1 MGRDPS
7 EEAPAKHVFSA
18 AVVLASLI
26 GLGAAGCAG
35 QDKPSDVAGTGWV
48 KTNCGVDPQGR
59 LFDCRIIEESP
70 VGAGFGEAVLKA
82 AANGRLARRADAGAR
97 VEFTTRFRLD

>member
-1 MGRDPS
+1 MTYVS
-7 EEAPAKHVFSA
+7 SA

-35 QDKPSDVAGTGWV
+35 QGKPSDVAGTGWA
-48 KTNCGVDPQGR
+48 KANCGVDPQGR

-70 VGAGFGEAVLKA
+70 VGAGLGEAVLKA
-82 AANGRLARRADAGAR
+82 AGAGRLAPRTVESARPGAR

>member
-1 MGRDPS
+1 MKRVS
-7 EEAPAKHVFSA
+7 CAS
-18 AVVLASLI
+18 VVLAILI

-35 QDKPSDVAGTGWV
+35 RDKPSDVAGTGWA
-48 KTNCGVDPQGR
+48 KANCGVDPQGR

-82 AANGRLARRADAGAR
+82 AAEGRLSPRTVELSRPGAR

>member
-1 MGRDPS
+1 MKRVS
-7 EEAPAKHVFSA
+7 CM
-18 AVVLASLI
+18 AVVLSSLI

-35 QDKPSDVAGTGWV
+35 QGKPSDVAGTGWA
-48 KTNCGVDPQGR
+48 KANCGVDPQGR

-70 VGAGFGEAVLKA
+70 VGAGLGEAVLRA
-82 AANGRLARRADAGAR
+82 ATDGRLSPRTVEPPRPGAR